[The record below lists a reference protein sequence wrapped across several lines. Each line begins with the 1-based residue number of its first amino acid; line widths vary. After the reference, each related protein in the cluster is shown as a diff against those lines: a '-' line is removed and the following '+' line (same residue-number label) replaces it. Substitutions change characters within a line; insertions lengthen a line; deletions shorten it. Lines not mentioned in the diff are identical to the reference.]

1 MQVLGVI
8 PTCTPN
14 CATDLILRS
23 RVAFVLAEEAGG
35 VELSVGVAGGG
46 RGPEAVVDAPRV
58 SRDAISIVDLGDDAA
73 ADDDARDDARDDT
86 RDDARDDARDE
97 REAEYG
103 GLFGDKATW
112 ATPTTILPL
121 YHIVRLTQQ
130 AAAELAE

>member
-46 RGPEAVVDAPRV
+46 GGPEAVVDAPRV
-58 SRDAISIVDLGDDAA
+58 SRDAISIDVALDQLSWS
-73 ADDDARDDARDDT
+73 
-86 RDDARDDARDE
+86 
-97 REAEYG
+97 
-103 GLFGDKATW
+103 LKN
-112 ATPTTILPL
+112 
-121 YHIVRLTQQ
+121 VCNRL
-130 AAAELAE
+130 L